1 MIANMLRA
9 ALATLSVALLAGCER
24 PPVDTVQS
32 GFRGT
37 GMEQVYNP
45 RTLAVVAAANQLPAA
60 LPPAPA
66 EGPKAG
72 AVMRNVKVL
81 GDLSIA
87 EFTRT
92 MQAMTD
98 WVSPKEG
105 CAYCHDLQNLGED
118 SKYQKVV
125 ARRMLEM
132 TRATNAQWKSHV
144 GATGVTC
151 WTCHRGENVPA
162 QTWFKSTER
171 AGSFAGN
178 RAGQNSPARSVAYAA
193 LPNDP
198 FSPLLK
204 APGEVRVIAP
214 AALPT
219 AGKHG
224 ESLQRTEQT
233 YGLMMHMSQA
243 LGVNCTFCHNSRSFQ
258 SWDQSSP
265 QRATAW
271 HGIRMVR
278 ELNTQYLEPLAATF
292 PPQRLGP
299 AHDTAKVSCA
309 TCHQGVFKPLFGA
322 ALAPQFPGLWPQS
335 AD

>member
-1 MIANMLRA
+1 MIANLLRA
-9 ALATLSVALLAGCER
+9 AVATLAVALLAGCER
-24 PPVDTVQS
+24 PPVDTVQR

-45 RTLAVVAAANQLPAA
+45 RTLATLAAANELPAA
-60 LPPAPA
+60 LPPADA
-66 EGPKAG
+66 DGPKAG

-81 GDLSIA
+81 GDLSIG

-105 CAYCHDLQNLGED
+105 CAFCHDLQNLGED
-118 SKYQKVV
+118 TKYQKVV

-132 TRATNAQWKSHV
+132 TRGVNAQWKSHV

-151 WTCHRGENVPA
+151 FTCHRGQNVPE

-171 AGSFAGN
+171 AGTFAGN
-178 RAGQNSPARSVAYAA
+178 RAGQNAPARSVAYAA

-198 FSPLLK
+198 FTPLLA
-204 APGEVRVIAP
+204 APGEIRVIGAN
-214 AALPT
+214 ALPT
-219 AGKHG
+219 ARHG
-224 ESLQRTEQT
+224 ESIVQTERT

-258 SWDQSSP
+258 SWDQSTP
-265 QRATAW
+265 QRAIAW

-278 ELNTQYLEPLAATF
+278 DLNTHYVEPLAPVF
-292 PPQRLGP
+292 PANRLGP
-299 AHDTAKVSCA
+299 AHDPAKVSCA

-322 ALAPQFPGLWPQS
+322 SLAPKYPALTAS
-335 AD
+335 AAD